1 MYKVLIA
8 DDEDIICRGLAGMV
22 ATRPELEVAA
32 LAEDGEIALE
42 KAIDTRP
49 DLMLV
54 DINMPFLDGLEF
66 IERVRAALPD
76 VLIIIVTGY
85 DDFAFVQKALQ
96 LGVADYVLKPV
107 MEQSFFEVLDKAVR
121 RLDSMDTSKR
131 YIDWMERW
139 VVQNRPKL
147 IDDFLD
153 DLLRGRID
161 ESEAEKQMGYLKIR
175 VPVPYEIWILHIYR
189 ANEWEVL
196 QEEAGCEAAW
206 YLACREVV
214 QACFAPYSEILCIQT
229 EEGAVAVIAEVL
241 SGQQRGKLE
250 RALMDEVR
258 ERLEAE
264 LELARGQGESLAG
277 AADVFR
283 TAMESYKERAHYS
296 DIVLR
301 AIAII
306 QSQWGDSALSLG
318 SVADTLFVSASYL
331 SRMFHRETGEN
342 FAAFLTRKR
351 ISEARSFLKDTDM
364 KMYEIAQRTGYT
376 SQHYFSNA
384 FKKAMGLSP
393 ADYRKGLLERGGAG

>member
-49 DLMLV
+49 DLMFV
-54 DINMPFLDGLEF
+54 DINMPFLNGLEF

-107 MEQSFFEVLDKAVR
+107 MEQAFFEVLDKAVR
-121 RLDSMDTSKR
+121 RLDSMNTSKR
-131 YIDWMERW
+131 YIDWMEQW

-147 IDDFLD
+147 IDDVLG

-161 ESEAEKQMGYLKIR
+161 ESEAKKQMGYLKIQ
-175 VPVPYEIWILHIYR
+175 VPIPYELWLLHICW
-189 ANEWEVL
+189 ANEREVL
-196 QEEAGCEAAW
+196 QEESGCESAW

-229 EEGAVAVIAEVL
+229 EEGAVAVIAEAL
-241 SGQQRGKLE
+241 SGQQRGELE
-250 RALMDEVR
+250 RALKEAVR

-264 LELARGQGESLAG
+264 LELVCRRGETLAG
-277 AADVFR
+277 AADVFGA
-283 TAMESYKERAHYS
+283 AMESYKERTHYS

-306 QSQWGDSALSLG
+306 QSQWG
-318 SVADTLFVSASYL
+318 VVSCPWGQWQIRCS
-331 SRMFHRETGEN
+331 SRH
-342 FAAFLTRKR
+342 LT
-351 ISEARSFLKDTDM
+351 
-364 KMYEIAQRTGYT
+364 
-376 SQHYFSNA
+376 
-384 FKKAMGLSP
+384 
-393 ADYRKGLLERGGAG
+393 